1 MGLSAMR
8 EIRMLGYA
16 LVALALTGAAV
27 TLAVA
32 IVLFNQ
38 PN

>member
-1 MGLSAMR
+1 MR

-27 TLAVA
+27 AVA
-32 IVLFNQ
+32 IAITLF
-38 PN
+38 